1 MAKSAKERMQE
12 YRRKIKENAQKYE
25 KHKAADRERYKDK
38 KERGVVKMVHDMSHR
53 EQRKCRRNW
62 KKNSQVHRDRKKMY
76 ETALTSRLTPPTS
89 PQELQN
95 QPVQVPRQL
104 SMIKSHK
111 RRKTKE
117 KSACYRLN
125 EKLKVKLKCQQRL
138 TERYKKRFYRIKR
151 KDSASEASEDEQEIE
166 PRAYRLY
173 QTLVM
178 NVRKWY
184 SRSNSRLERRML
196 SNVIVGKRVLKKY
209 GLGAYARSV
218 LGISRRYMY
227 RKGRSVRP
235 AGVKSRMKTK
245 VKSFLERDDNS
256 RITSDKQATIT
267 RNGVKMQ
274 KRLLNGDLINLYKKY
289 ESEGNKISYS
299 MFCKLRPFWIVKPTE
314 KDRDTCLCKLHEN
327 LNYKIQTSYKE
338 NMVHSKDANVLI
350 NEIVCTQEN
359 KECMYREC
367 RQCEDK
373 QLSCENADGKQV
385 LWNMWKNQRIDK
397 EKDGKKTVVNKTV
410 KEKVQGTKE
419 TLADELN
426 KELSRAC
433 RHVFNIR
440 HQYKSLKYLQQKMT
454 HEEIMVHID
463 FSENYNTKYANE
475 IQSVHFGAS
484 KQQIRLHTGIAYLG
498 DDKVSFC
505 SVSDCLKHGPAAIWA
520 HLAPVITYLKTRKRF
535 SVIHFVTDGPTTQ
548 YRNKLNFYLWCTKV
562 FDYGCTLSTWN
573 FLEAAHGKGAADG
586 VGAAVKRAADKQVH
600 TYQKD
605 ITSGREFVANVQQC
619 SSVMMIYVEEQS
631 ILELESQLPTSLKPL
646 TDTMKIHQLIT
657 DNRSEI
663 AHRVVSSFCRHPVIC
678 SCFSPT
684 RVLFPE
690 YVLQLEPDSHATHIV
705 NPDCGAQ
712 IFHYNQTPKA
722 YTDAHMII
730 ADAVHTS
737 KADAVQMHVEQKEDM
752 DERLIGRY
760 CIIDYDGLPYPGLIL
775 DIDEEGAEVSAMC
788 RIGANRFFWPLIED
802 RLWYGKEKIV
812 ALLETEPELVTNRHR
827 KLDDSMWKHICDK
840 LGLDNKG
847 KK

>member
-38 KERGVVKMVHDMSHR
+38 KERGVVKMIHDMAHR

-62 KKNSQVHRDRKKMY
+62 KKNSQIHRDRKKMY

-117 KSACYRLN
+117 KSACYKLN

-151 KDSASEASEDEQEIE
+151 KDRARETSEDEQEIE

-178 NVRKWY
+178 NGRKWY
-184 SRSNSRLERRML
+184 SRSNSRLERLML

-209 GLGAYARSV
+209 GLGAYARSI

-227 RKGRSVRP
+227 WKGRSVRP

-245 VKSFLERDDNS
+245 VKALLERDDTS

-327 LNYKIQTSYKE
+327 LNYKIQTRYKE
-338 NMVHSKDANVLI
+338 NMVHSKDANKI
-350 NEIVCTQEN
+350 RIAKMQ
-359 KECMYREC
+359 M
-367 RQCEDK
+367 
-373 QLSCENADGKQV
+373 G
-385 LWNMWKNQRIDK
+385 NMWKNQRIDK
-397 EKDGKKTVVNKTV
+397 EKDGKKKVVNKTV

-419 TLADELN
+419 TLEDELN

-440 HQYKSLKYLQQKMT
+440 HQYKSLKYLQQKMS

-463 FSENYNTKYANE
+463 FSEKYNTKYANE
-475 IQSVHFGAS
+475 IHSVHFGAS
-484 KQQIRLHTGIAYLG
+484 KQQISLHTGIAYLG
-498 DDKVSFC
+498 DDKVLFC

-535 SVIHFVTDGPTTQ
+535 SVIHFANDGPTTQ
-548 YRNKLNFYLWCTKV
+548 YRNKPNFYLWCTKV

-619 SSVMMIYVEEQS
+619 SSVMMFYVEEQS

-646 TDTMKIHQLIT
+646 PDTMKIHQLIT
-657 DNRSEI
+657 DYRSEI
-663 AHRVVSSFCRHPVIC
+663 AHRVVSCFCRRPVIC

-690 YVLQLEPDSHATHIV
+690 YV
-705 NPDCGAQ
+705 
-712 IFHYNQTPKA
+712 
-722 YTDAHMII
+722 
-730 ADAVHTS
+730 
-737 KADAVQMHVEQKEDM
+737 EQKEDM
-752 DERLIGRY
+752 DERLVGRY

-788 RIGANRFFWPLIED
+788 RIGAHRFFWPLIED

-812 ALLETEPELVTNRHR
+812 ALLETEPELVTKRHR
-827 KLDDSMWKHICDK
+827 KLDEYVEAHLRQTW
-840 LGLDNKG
+840 LG
-847 KK
+847 

>member
-38 KERGVVKMVHDMSHR
+38 KERGVVKMVHDMTHR

-62 KKNSQVHRDRKKMY
+62 KKNSQIHRDRKKMY

-89 PQELQN
+89 PQEL
-95 QPVQVPRQL
+95 
-104 SMIKSHK
+104 
-111 RRKTKE
+111 
-117 KSACYRLN
+117 LN

-151 KDSASEASEDEQEIE
+151 KDSASEANEDEQEIE

-173 QTLVM
+173 ETLVM
-178 NVRKWY
+178 NVRKWC

-196 SNVIVGKRVLKKY
+196 SNVIVGKRVLEKY

-245 VKSFLERDDNS
+245 VKAFLERDDNS

-274 KRLLNGDLINLYKKY
+274 KRLLNGDLINIYKKY

-314 KDRDTCLCKLHEN
+314 KDRDTCLCKLYEN

-484 KQQIRLHTGIAYLG
+484 KQQISLHTGIAYLG

-535 SVIHFVTDGPTTQ
+535 SVIHFVTGPTTQ
-548 YRNKLNFYLWCTKV
+548 YRNKLNFYLCSTKV

-586 VGAAVKRAADKQVH
+586 VGAAVKRAADRQVH

-605 ITSGREFVANVQQC
+605 ITSGMEFVANVQQC
-619 SSVMMIYVEEQS
+619 SSVMMFYVEEQS

-663 AHRVVSSFCRHPVIC
+663 AHRVVSCFCRHPVIC
-678 SCFSPT
+678 SCFSLT

-690 YVLQLEPDSHATHIV
+690 YVLQLEPD
-705 NPDCGAQ
+705 
-712 IFHYNQTPKA
+712 
-722 YTDAHMII
+722 
-730 ADAVHTS
+730 
-737 KADAVQMHVEQKEDM
+737 VEQKEDM

-788 RIGANRFFWPLIED
+788 RIGANRFFWPLVED

-812 ALLETEPELVTNRHR
+812 ALLETEPELVTKRHR